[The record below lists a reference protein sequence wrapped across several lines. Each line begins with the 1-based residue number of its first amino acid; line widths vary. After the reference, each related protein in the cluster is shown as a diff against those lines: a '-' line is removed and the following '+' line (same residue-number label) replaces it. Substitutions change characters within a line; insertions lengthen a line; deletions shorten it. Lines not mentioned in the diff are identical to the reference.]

1 MNFRKKTTTC
11 IYHIFT
17 LALGLVMLYPILW
30 MVGSSFKENKDIFTT
45 ATSIIPKTW
54 NFSSYAVGWQG
65 FGGISFGAF
74 FANSFWY
81 TILFTIGTV
90 ASSALIAFGFS
101 RIKFRGRGV
110 FFVCMI
116 LTMMLPG
123 QVLQIPRYVLFKAFG
138 WLDSYKPMIVPS
150 YFGDAFYIFMIMQF
164 MRGIPKDFDEA
175 AYIDGCSRFGIFI
188 KIIIPMVVPSL
199 VTVAIFSF
207 YGAWGDFMGPLLY
220 LNSPAKYPVSLALK
234 MFSDPSAVSDWSAM
248 FAMSTLSL
256 LPVFAV
262 FLLLQK
268 FLLDGVTAGGVK
280 G

>member
-1 MNFRKKTTTC
+1 
-11 IYHIFT
+11 
-17 LALGLVMLYPILW
+17 

-175 AYIDGCSRFGIFI
+175 AYIDGCSRFGIFV

-220 LNSPAKYPVSLALK
+220 LNSPAKYPVSLAHK

>member
-1 MNFRKKTTTC
+1 
-11 IYHIFT
+11 
-17 LALGLVMLYPILW
+17 
-30 MVGSSFKENKDIFTT
+30 
-45 ATSIIPKTW
+45 
-54 NFSSYAVGWQG
+54 
-65 FGGISFGAF
+65 
-74 FANSFWY
+74 
-81 TILFTIGTV
+81 
-90 ASSALIAFGFS
+90 
-101 RIKFRGRGV
+101 
-110 FFVCMI
+110 
-116 LTMMLPG
+116 
-123 QVLQIPRYVLFKAFG
+123 
-138 WLDSYKPMIVPS
+138 
-150 YFGDAFYIFMIMQF
+150 

-220 LNSPAKYPVSLALK
+220 LNSPVKYPVSLALK